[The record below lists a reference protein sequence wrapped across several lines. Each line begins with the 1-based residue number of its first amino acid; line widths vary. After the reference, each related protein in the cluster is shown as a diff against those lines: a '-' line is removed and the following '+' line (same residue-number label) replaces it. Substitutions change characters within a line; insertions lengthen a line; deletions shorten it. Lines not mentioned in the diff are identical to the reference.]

1 MRIEVTRRFR
11 DLDAL
16 TNPDR
21 EGGED
26 PVHEVGAKLTVDKD
40 RGADLIERGFA
51 VDITAT
57 PATTTKA
64 PRKSGKKS
72 TAPAPAPAP
81 VVPPAITE
89 PAAPPSIA
97 LTTPAPAGN

>member
-21 EGGED
+21 EGEED

-51 VDITAT
+51 IDITAT
-57 PATTTKA
+57 PAPTTKA
-64 PRKSGKKS
+64 PRKSGKK
-72 TAPAPAPAP
+72 PVAPAPAP
-81 VVPPAITE
+81 VVPPAITD
-89 PAAPPSIA
+89 PAASPSIA

>member
-16 TNPDR
+16 TNPER
-21 EGGED
+21 EGDED
-26 PVHEVGAKLTVDKD
+26 AVHEVGAKLTVDKD

-51 VDITAT
+51 IDITAT
-57 PATTTKA
+57 PAAAVKA
-64 PRKSGKKS
+64 PRKSAKKS
-72 TAPAPAPAP
+72 AAPAAAPV
-81 VVPPAITE
+81 VVPPAITD